1 MRIII
6 DLQGAQ
12 TESRFRCI
20 GRYTLALAKAIVRNR
35 GNHEV
40 LIAISGLFPETIE
53 PIRAAFDGLLPQE
66 NIRVWYA
73 PVPVRECQPENNWR
87 RKAAER
93 IREAFLASLEPD
105 VIFITS
111 LFEGFIDDAVTSIG
125 IFDNLTPVVVM
136 LYDLIPLHD
145 PEHYLH
151 PNPAY
156 EQHYLRKLNYFK
168 RACAWL
174 AISKASAK
182 EGIDVGLDASQVI
195 NISAACDGCFKPID
209 ISPET
214 KMEVLNRY
222 GITRPF
228 VLYSGG
234 GDSRKILHC
243 LILAY
248 ARLSPDLRS
257 SHQLVLAGKIDDT
270 HVQALQSVTSSAGLS
285 RDELVLTGYISDE
298 ELVMLYNL
306 CRLLVFPSWYEGFG
320 LPALEA
326 MSCGAPVIA
335 GNASSILELIGREDA
350 LFDPFSEESTA
361 SKIAEVLENEEFRE
375 DLIRHGIQQ
384 AKRFSWDKS
393 ARRAI
398 VALEQAATDQDHR
411 LKTAVL
417 PHRRPKLA
425 YISPLPP
432 ERSGI
437 SDYSAELL
445 PELARYYDIEVIVA
459 QAEVS
464 DPYIRAC
471 LPIRSVE
478 YFQKNSDRFDRILY
492 HIGNSTFHQ
501 HMFGLLD
508 SFPGVVV
515 MHDFYL
521 GNIKA
526 HIECTEN
533 NLGIWAR
540 ELYESYGYAAVYER
554 YHLKDPKDVSE
565 VVFKY
570 PSNFSIIKRAL
581 GIIVHSAY
589 SLRLARNWYG
599 QSDDWVTISLL
610 RRSFSSFDRKEARR
624 KLGIGQDSF
633 LVCSFGVLGV
643 TKQNHRLMMAF
654 LRSDISKDP
663 RCKLIFVGENDAGEY
678 GRELLENISK
688 SKLKERIIITGWVD
702 SETFNNYL
710 KAANIAVQ
718 LRTLSRGETSAAVL
732 DCMNYGIPTIVNAN
746 GSMAELPGDA
756 VYILPDDF
764 KNEELIE
771 ALDTLWRD
779 AEGREEMAARA
790 HEIISTLHAPTA
802 CARQYAQAIEG
813 FYNRSQTD
821 TRSLID
827 ALARSDS
834 LPDDKESLIALAAS
848 ISQNLPRKHSARQIL
863 VDVSAL
869 VQTDLKTGVERV
881 TRSILLNLLLDP
893 PACYRIEPVFA
904 ASGNHG
910 YRYARRFALT
920 FLDCPSLGL
929 EDDPIEF
936 QTGDIFLGLNLNHHA
951 VTAQTCYLES
961 LRNAGVRIFFVVYD
975 LLPILIPEV
984 FPPGTDD
991 LHENWLKSISR
1002 VSDGVVCISRSVAN
1016 EVAEWLKTSDQR
1028 RLRPLM
1034 IDWFHI
1040 GADIENSMPTQGLPD
1055 DSSLVLKLLS
1065 ARPSFLM
1072 VGTIEPRKGYLQ
1084 TIAAFEQLW
1093 DRGVDANLVIVGK
1106 EGWKDFP
1113 EELRRTIPEIVSRL
1127 RHHPELGRRLF
1138 WLEGISD
1145 EYLEKIYTAS
1155 TCLIAAS
1162 EGEGFGL
1169 PLIEAAQ
1176 HKLPIIARDI
1186 PVFQE
1191 VAGDQAFYFSGK
1203 EPADLA
1209 DAIERWLELYQSGM
1223 HPRSDGMAWLRWE
1236 TSAERLLD
1244 IILKDQWYTEWGW
1257 NE

>member
-1 MRIII
+1 MRIVI

-12 TESRFRCI
+12 TESRFRGI

-73 PVPVRECQPENNWR
+73 SGPVKEGQPENNWR
-87 RKAAER
+87 REAAEH

-111 LFEGFIDDAVTSIG
+111 LFEGFFDDAVTSIG

-136 LYDLIPLHD
+136 LYDLIPLRD
-145 PEHYLH
+145 SEHYLR
-151 PNPAY
+151 PNPLY
-156 EQHYLRKLNYFK
+156 EQHYLRKLKYFK
-168 RACAWL
+168 RAYTWL
-174 AISKASAK
+174 AISEASAK
-182 EGIDVGLDASQVI
+182 GGIDIGLDASQVI
-195 NISAACDGCFKPID
+195 NISAACDDCFKPID
-209 ISPET
+209 ISSET
-214 KMEVLNRY
+214 KVEVLNRY
-222 GITRPF
+222 GIVRPF
-228 VLYSGG
+228 MLYSGG
-234 GDSRKILHC
+234 GDSRKNLHR
-243 LILAY
+243 LIRAY

-257 SHQLVLAGKIDDT
+257 SHQLVLAGRIPETEVK
-270 HVQALQSVTSSAGLS
+270 ALQRTATSAGLYGN
-285 RDELVLTGYISDE
+285 ELVLTSYIPDE
-298 ELVMLYNL
+298 ELVVLYNS
-306 CRLLVFPSWYEGFG
+306 CRLFVFPSWYEGFG
-320 LPALEA
+320 LPVLEA

-335 GNASSILELIGREDA
+335 GNVSSIPEVVGREDA
-350 LFDPFSEESTA
+350 LIDPFSEDA
-361 SKIAEVLENEEFRE
+361 IAFKIAEVLKNDEFRKE
-375 DLIRHGIQQ
+375 LIRHGLQR
-384 AKRFSWDKS
+384 ARKFSWDES
-393 ARRAI
+393 ARRA
-398 VALEQAATDQDHR
+398 VAALEQAAADRDQR
-411 LKTAVL
+411 MKIVL
-417 PHRRPKLA
+417 RPRRRPKLA

-445 PELARYYDIEVIVA
+445 PELARYYDVEVIIA

-478 YFQKNSDRFDRILY
+478 YFTKNSDRFDRILY

-508 SFPGVVV
+508 RFPGIVV

-526 HIECTEN
+526 HIEWTEN
-533 NLGIWAR
+533 NPGMWAR

-554 YHLKDPKDVSE
+554 YHLKDPTDVSE
-565 VVFKY
+565 VSFMY
-570 PSNFSIIKRAL
+570 PSNFSIIQRAL

-589 SLRLARNWYG
+589 SLKLARNWYG
-599 QSDDWVTISLL
+599 QSDDWVTIPLL
-610 RRSFSSFDRKEARR
+610 RRSFSSFDRKEARK

-633 LVCSFGVLGV
+633 LVCSFGILGA

-654 LRSDISKDP
+654 LGSDISKDP

-732 DCMNYGIPTIVNAN
+732 DCMNYGLPTIVNAN
-746 GSMAELPGDA
+746 GSMAELPEDA

-779 AEGREEMAARA
+779 AEGREEMAVRA

-827 ALARSDS
+827 SLAGSDS

-893 PACYRIEPVFA
+893 PAGYRIEPVFA
-904 ASGNHG
+904 TSGNHG

-920 FLDCPSLGL
+920 LLDCPSVGL

-951 VTAQTCYLES
+951 VTAQTCYLEL

-1016 EVAEWLKTSDQR
+1016 EVAEWLKTSEQR

-1034 IDWFHI
+1034 VDWIHI
-1040 GADIENSMPTQGLPD
+1040 GADIENSVPTQGLPD

-1093 DRGVDANLVIVGK
+1093 DSGVDANLVIVGK

-1113 EELRRTIPEIVSRL
+1113 EELCRTIPEIVSRL

-1145 EYLEKIYTAS
+1145 EYLELIYATC

-1186 PVFQE
+1186 PVFRE
-1191 VAGDQAFYFSGK
+1191 VAGNHAFYFNGK
-1203 EPADLA
+1203 EPTDLA
-1209 DAIERWLELYQSGM
+1209 GAVVRWLELYRSGKN
-1223 HPRSDGMAWLRWE
+1223 PASDGMPWLSWRQS
-1236 TSAERLLD
+1236 TERLLS
-1244 IILKDQWYTEWGW
+1244 IILENKL
-1257 NE
+1257 

>member
-1 MRIII
+1 MRIVI

-12 TESRFRCI
+12 TESRFRGI

-35 GNHEV
+35 GNHEI

-73 PVPVRECQPENNWR
+73 PGPVRERQPENNWR

-125 IFDNLTPVVVM
+125 VFDNQTPVVVM
-136 LYDLIPLHD
+136 LYDLIPMHD
-145 PEHYLH
+145 PEHYLR
-151 PNPAY
+151 PNPLY
-156 EQHYLRKLNYFK
+156 EQHYLRKLKYFK

-174 AISKASAK
+174 AISEASAK
-182 EGIDVGLDASQVI
+182 EGIDISQDARLVI
-195 NISAACDGCFKPID
+195 NISAACDDCFKPIG

-214 KMEVLNRY
+214 KVELLNRY
-222 GITRPF
+222 GIVRPF
-228 VLYSGG
+228 VLYVGG
-234 GDSRKILHC
+234 VDSRKNLPR
-243 LILAY
+243 LIRAY
-248 ARLSPDLRS
+248 ARLSSNLRS

-270 HVQALQSVTSSAGLS
+270 HVQALQSAASSAGLS

-335 GNASSILELIGREDA
+335 GNVSSIPEVVGREDA
-350 LFDPFSEESTA
+350 LFDPFSEESIA
-361 SKIAEVLENEEFRE
+361 SKIAEALENEEFRE
-375 DLIRHGIQQ
+375 ELIRHGIQQ
-384 AKRFSWDKS
+384 SKRFSWDRS

-398 VALEQAATDQDHR
+398 AALEQAAADQDFG
-411 LKTAVL
+411 LKTALL

-445 PELARYYDIEVIVA
+445 PELARHYDIEVIVA

-464 DPYIRAC
+464 DPYIRAR
-471 LPIRSVE
+471 LPIRSIE

-508 SFPGVVV
+508 RFPGVAV
-515 MHDFYL
+515 MHDFYM

-526 HIECTEN
+526 HIEWTEKIP
-533 NLGIWAR
+533 GIWAR
-540 ELYESYGYAAVYER
+540 ELYESHGYAAVYER

-599 QSDDWVTISLL
+599 QSDDFVTIPLL

-624 KLGIGQDSF
+624 KLGIGQDAF
-633 LVCSFGVLGV
+633 LVCSFGILGA
-643 TKQNHRLMMAF
+643 TKQNHRLLMAF
-654 LRSDISKDP
+654 LRSDLSKDP
-663 RCKLIFVGENDAGEY
+663 RCKLIFVGKNDAGDY
-678 GRELLENISK
+678 GRDLLENINK

-732 DCMNYGIPTIVNAN
+732 DCMNYGLPTIVNAN
-746 GSMAELPGDA
+746 GSMAELPEDA

-764 KNEELIE
+764 KDEELIE
-771 ALDTLWRD
+771 ALEKLWRNTD
-779 AEGREEMAARA
+779 RRLALGTRAREVISKEHSPRSCAEK
-790 HEIISTLHAPTA
+790 
-802 CARQYAQAIEG
+802 YATAIEA
-813 FYNRSQTD
+813 FYEKARSSRASLINELARSMD
-821 TRSLID
+821 LHVEERSLID
-827 ALARSDS
+827 LVVCIAHSLPSMHSAPQILIDISALAKLD
-834 LPDDKESLIALAAS
+834 I
-848 ISQNLPRKHSARQIL
+848 
-863 VDVSAL
+863 
-869 VQTDLKTGVERV
+869 KTGIQRV
-881 TRSILLNLLLDP
+881 TRSILREILLNQP
-893 PACYRIEPVFA
+893 TGYRIEPIY
-904 ASGNHG
+904 ASPDQHG
-910 YRYARRFALT
+910 YRYAREFSLRFLN
-920 FLDCPSLGL
+920 CPIGDFID
-929 EDDPIEF
+929 EPID
-936 QTGDIFLGLNLNHHA
+936 TNPGDIFLGLDLHQEA
-951 VTAQTCYLES
+951 TVAQANYIEL
-961 LRNAGVRIFFVVYD
+961 LRNAGVKIFFIVYD
-975 LLPILIPEV
+975 ILPIQIPEA
-984 FPPGTDD
+984 FPQGTDEI
-991 LHENWLKSISR
+991 HKRWLSSICR
-1002 VSDGVVCISRSVAN
+1002 LSDGIMCISQTVADD
-1016 EVAEWLKTSDQR
+1016 VAEWLKTNGPK
-1028 RLRPLM
+1028 RLRPLK
-1034 IDWFHI
+1034 IGWFHI
-1040 GADIENSMPTQGLPD
+1040 GADIENSVPTQGLPD
-1055 DSSLVLKLLS
+1055 DASQVLNSLS
-1065 ARPSFLM
+1065 YRPSFLM
-1072 VGTIEPRKGYLQ
+1072 VGTVEPRKGYLQ
-1084 TIAAFEQLW
+1084 AIAAFEHLW
-1093 DRGVDANLVIVGK
+1093 NEGVDANIVIVGK
-1106 EGWKDFP
+1106 EGWKDLP
-1113 EELRRTIPEIVSRL
+1113 NDLRRTIPEIVSRL

-1176 HKLPIIARDI
+1176 HKLPIITRDI
-1186 PVFQE
+1186 PVFRE
-1191 VAGDQAFYFSGK
+1191 VAGNHAFYFSGK
-1203 EPADLA
+1203 EPTDLA
-1209 DAIERWLELYQSGM
+1209 GAVVRWLELYRSGKN
-1223 HPRSDGMAWLRWE
+1223 PASDGMPWLTWRQS
-1236 TSAERLLD
+1236 TERLLSV
-1244 IILKDQWYTEWGW
+1244 ILEYKNSGL
-1257 NE
+1257 